1 MTALRKVLFKVFGP
15 ILVLVGIF
23 LALAVLPEMF
33 PDHDVVSD
41 AIYQGDLE
49 RVRELLDR
57 GADPNSRSAVL
68 SILAKGMSKTGR
80 SSNNNFD
87 FFSER
92 TPLLIEAI
100 NRNEYA
106 ISRLLLERGA
116 DPNVSD
122 GEGHSAL
129 DRARDMESPQIVT
142 LLINRGAR

>member
-1 MTALRKVLFKVFGP
+1 
-15 ILVLVGIF
+15 
-23 LALAVLPEMF
+23 
-33 PDHDVVSD
+33 
-41 AIYQGDLE
+41 
-49 RVRELLDR
+49 
-57 GADPNSRSAVL
+57 
-68 SILAKGMSKTGR
+68 MSKTGR